1 LTWRGIPHKIA
12 LIEEKGRKM
21 NRTLLIMIFL
31 IALALPA
38 SAQMYKWVDEKG
50 TVHFTDDPSNIP
62 ERYRPDTE
70 TRKAPTETPL
80 PGTNEKQPPSSP
92 QPVTKIPEPKGFE
105 ITLSRKNQILFAEAL
120 LNRRL
125 KRDFVVDTGASFTLI
140 DRSTA
145 SDLGITVDE
154 YTPFIPIATASDVI
168 LTPLVT
174 LKSVLV
180 GQAEMENVDALIYTM
195 PAGKGGLLGNSF
207 LGNFRVVLDSVNSKM
222 TLYPAQGIP
231 SSDRPGGYDRD
242 YWVSRFRYLHY
253 NLEVLNKLKATYER
267 KDARIELNRVNNAIR
282 FFENQLSE
290 WERKA
295 SYSGVPHNWRD

>member
-1 LTWRGIPHKIA
+1 
-12 LIEEKGRKM
+12 M
-21 NRTLLIMIFL
+21 DRTLLVTIVL
-31 IALALPA
+31 IALASPA
-38 SAQMYKWVDEKG
+38 SAQMYKWTDEKG

-62 ERYRPDTE
+62 EKYRPDTE
-70 TRKAPTETPL
+70 TRKGPTEPPS
-80 PGTNEKQPPSSP
+80 PGTKERQTPSPP
-92 QPVTKIPEPKGFE
+92 QPVTKIPESKGFE
-105 ITLSRKNQILFAEAL
+105 IALSRRNQIMFAEAL

-125 KRDFVVDTGASFTLI
+125 KRNFVVDTGASFTLI

-154 YTPFIPIATASDVI
+154 YTPFIPVATASNVI

-180 GQAEMENVDALIYTM
+180 GQAEVENVDALVYTM
-195 PAGKGGLLGNSF
+195 PAESKGLLGNSF

-222 TLYPAQGIP
+222 TLYPAQGVP
-231 SSDRPGGYDRD
+231 SSDRPGGYDKD

-253 NLEVLNKLKATYER
+253 NLEVLNKLRATYER

-282 FFENQLSE
+282 FFENQLNE

-295 SYSGVPHNWRD
+295 SYSGVPHNWRE

>member
-1 LTWRGIPHKIA
+1 MEGKGGKMVRA
-12 LIEEKGRKM
+12 LLVTIV
-21 NRTLLIMIFL
+21 LV
-31 IALALPA
+31 ALASPA

-62 ERYRPDTE
+62 EKYRPDTE
-70 TRKAPTETPL
+70 TRKAPTEPPI
-80 PGTNEKQPPSSP
+80 PGTQEKQTPSPS
-92 QPVTKIPEPKGFE
+92 QPVTKISESKGFE
-105 ITLSRKNQILFAEAL
+105 IALSRRNQIMFAEAL

-125 KRDFVVDTGASFTLI
+125 KRNFVVDTGASFTLI
-140 DRSTA
+140 DQSTA

-154 YTPFIPIATASDVI
+154 YTPFIPIATASNVI

-180 GQAEMENVDALIYTM
+180 GQAEVENVDALIYTM
-195 PAGKGGLLGNSF
+195 PAENRGLLGNSF

-222 TLYPAQGIP
+222 TLYPAQGVP
-231 SSDRPGGYDRD
+231 SSDRPGGYDKD

-295 SYSGVPHNWRD
+295 SYSGVPHNWRE